1 MALLE
6 IEEFNSARSVI
17 YDAHGMTES
26 SFVLFV
32 DRGGSARVERR
43 VIGSRY
49 WKRRDGIIS

>member
-17 YDAHGMTES
+17 VDAHGMTES
-26 SFVLFV
+26 SFVLLL
-32 DRGGSARVERR
+32 DRGGSVRVKRR
-43 VIGSRY
+43 VIGWRY